1 MADSGRDG
9 AGEAPHVVV
18 VGGGIAGLAA
28 AFFLRDEPVRVTVLE
43 GSSTLGGKLTVSEV
57 AGAAVDEGAEG
68 LYIYR
73 PKTTGLIADAGLG
86 EQVVTASAVT
96 TSIWT
101 RGGLRPLPVG
111 QFMGVPSDLDELAA
125 SGLLSDAGVAR
136 AREDGKR
143 PATPRD
149 GDVSVASFVAERFG
163 QEVVDRLVD
172 PFLSE
177 VCSGRSEDLSFE
189 AMLAPLANASRTH
202 ASFAA
207 AAGSLIP
214 PPPPPGE
221 ERPPGIATIAGGLG
235 TLPPV
240 LADAVRDSGPG
251 SSVRTGAAVS
261 ELARTERGWRLTVGS
276 SADPEYIDADAVIV
290 AVPAGP
296 AGKLLA
302 GTPGAAAAV
311 TGLAEIPY
319 TSRTVITLAYP
330 RGSLPAAIA
339 AQGCCGY
346 RVPAVDGKLVKA
358 VTFSTV
364 KWPHMSH
371 EVDLVR
377 CTLGRVGEDDV
388 LMRDDADLVAVA
400 VAEFAEATGTAAAP
414 VATRVNR
421 WVDGLPQYT
430 VGHPARVA
438 RIQAS
443 VAELPGL
450 AVCGAAYEGVGV
462 GNCVA
467 SARKAA
473 RQVAAVLRKR
483 AAAGS

>member
-1 MADSGRDG
+1 M
-9 AGEAPHVVV
+9 
-18 VGGGIAGLAA
+18 
-28 AFFLRDEPVRVTVLE
+28 
-43 GSSTLGGKLTVSEV
+43 
-57 AGAAVDEGAEG
+57 
-68 LYIYR
+68 
-73 PKTTGLIADAGLG
+73 
-86 EQVVTASAVT
+86 
-96 TSIWT
+96 
-101 RGGLRPLPVG
+101 
-111 QFMGVPSDLDELAA
+111 
-125 SGLLSDAGVAR
+125 
-136 AREDGKR
+136 
-143 PATPRD
+143 
-149 GDVSVASFVAERFG
+149 
-163 QEVVDRLVD
+163 
-172 PFLSE
+172 
-177 VCSGRSEDLSFE
+177 
-189 AMLAPLANASRTH
+189 
-202 ASFAA
+202 
-207 AAGSLIP
+207 
-214 PPPPPGE
+214 
-221 ERPPGIATIAGGLG
+221 
-235 TLPPV
+235 
-240 LADAVRDSGPG
+240 
-251 SSVRTGAAVS
+251 RTGAAVS

-296 AGKLLA
+296 MRQAAGRDP
-302 GTPGAAAAV
+302 GGAAAVA
-311 TGLAEIPY
+311 GLAEIPY

-364 KWPHMSH
+364 KWPHMSD

-430 VGHPARVA
+430 VGHLARVA